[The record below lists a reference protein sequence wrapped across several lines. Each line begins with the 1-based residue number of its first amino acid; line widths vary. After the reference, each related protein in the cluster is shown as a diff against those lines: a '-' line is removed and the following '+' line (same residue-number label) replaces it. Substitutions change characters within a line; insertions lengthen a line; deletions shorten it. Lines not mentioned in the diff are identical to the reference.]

1 LAEHICEPSPGLL
14 LNEMLPKNVYIQIY
28 KALLETTTSNFAAQM
43 LAMENATN
51 ACNDMV
57 DELQTLYNKARQAG
71 ITSDLMDI
79 VGGAEALN
87 G

>member
-1 LAEHICEPSPGLL
+1 MIG
-14 LNEMLPKNVYIQIY
+14 
-28 KALLETTTSNFAAQM
+28 
-43 LAMENATN
+43 
-51 ACNDMV
+51 
-57 DELQTLYNKARQAG
+57 ELQTIYNKTRQAG